1 MARLTAPGFGT
12 FVYIKQSPGA
22 VAYDAAAAFMRLA
35 KQAMAIGQ
43 PFRVALSG
51 GSTPRLLYR
60 QLTSDAFRGEIPWEH
75 IQFFF
80 GDERWVPHD
89 HPDSNYR
96 LAEDEL
102 FGKVPVN
109 RGNIF
114 PVPTEGLTPEEAA
127 AQYEQT
133 IRRVFGVAEAQVP
146 SFDLILLGMGE
157 DGHTASLF
165 PHTAA
170 LHEGHRLVVA
180 HFVDKLNA
188 YRITLTPVV
197 LNAAAN
203 VIFMVTGAGKA
214 SALKNVLE
222 GDYDP
227 DTFPAQLLRNALGRV
242 VWLVDKDAALALDK
256 HYPHT

>member
-22 VAYDAAAAFMRLA
+22 VAYDAASAFMRLS
-35 KQAMAIGQ
+35 KQAAAIGQ
-43 PFRVALSG
+43 PFRTALSG
-51 GSTPRLLYR
+51 GSTPKLLYR
-60 QLTSDAFRGEIPWEH
+60 QLTSDAFRGEIPWER

-102 FGKVPVN
+102 FSKVPVN
-109 RGNIF
+109 RDNIL
-114 PVPTEGLTPEEAA
+114 PVPTEGLGPEDAA

-133 IRRVFGVAEAQVP
+133 IRRVFGTPQDQVP
-146 SFDLILLGMGE
+146 SFDLIFLGMGE
-157 DGHTASLF
+157 DGHIASLF

-170 LHEGHRLVVA
+170 LHESHRLVVA
-180 HFVDKLNA
+180 HFVDKLNT
-188 YRITLTPVV
+188 YRITLTPAV
-197 LNAAAN
+197 LNTAAN
-203 VIFMVTGAGKA
+203 VILMVTGTGKA
-214 SALKNVLE
+214 GALKHVLE

-242 VWLVDKDAALALDK
+242 VWLVDKDAASALEK